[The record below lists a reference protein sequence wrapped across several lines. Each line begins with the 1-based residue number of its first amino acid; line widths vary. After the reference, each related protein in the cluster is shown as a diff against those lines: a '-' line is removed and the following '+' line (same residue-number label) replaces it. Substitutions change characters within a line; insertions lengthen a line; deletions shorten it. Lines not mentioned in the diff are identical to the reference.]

1 MSRRRRAR
9 SLEISGLVLSALLGA
24 AAAVLLDPRH
34 GAARRAWVMQKARAL
49 LRRGRVEARRTARDL
64 SQRAAGKRYELA
76 HAGETVDDDILVER
90 VRAQIG
96 KRARHAGA
104 LDVRAFDGTVSLSG
118 PILRDEVDGLLK
130 IVARIR
136 GVKAID
142 NRLEVHEAPGHSPDL
157 QG

>member
-1 MSRRRRAR
+1 MSRRRRSR

-24 AAAVLLDPRH
+24 AAAALLDPRH

-49 LRRGRVEARRTARDL
+49 LRRGRVEAGRTARDL

-76 HAGETVDDDILVER
+76 HADETVDDDILVER

-104 LDVRAFDGTVSLSG
+104 LDVRAFGGTVTLSG

-142 NRLEVHEAPGHSPDL
+142 NRLEVHEAPGRSPDL